1 MDDDE
6 GDFSLNPTAR
16 SRLSSLFQTENV
28 SGDVN
33 QALTFTAP
41 KQPRKNES
49 TQSSAGTFKLLHA
62 SVVHAYKL
70 KDGNYANQGK
80 LGCAILGLHENAS
93 YKFLLYKGKQIQVT
107 ASNIVPSFKFHIQPN
122 NYVNFFDEKNE
133 NWSINFD
140 SETQLTEFAK
150 QVALAKANSEGK
162 NSSSL
167 IVQDLVLGD
176 GPSVDTGDSAEIRYT
191 SWSLSNHVFGQ
202 VLDSN
207 MKSESAFR
215 LRLGKSK
222 INKGLSDGLIGAQ
235 KGSRRLLIIPPNLI
249 GEGTSPSVPP
259 NTTVIFEILV
269 IKVKISRESS
279 HSPSPIKVPD
289 NTAEKKPEVMPR
301 PSISHEDNIR
311 SRGASISE
319 QLSQSPKKDKAQL
332 ISRMAKMGTATLPFQ
347 GPVVAHVSSESENEE
362 EIPSESP
369 QVQSSSSRTAS
380 PKHFTKPS
388 SRKDSGASLVG
399 QTVPMQTVQPQFIQE
414 NMPIQSPQLS
424 SQMSVNAAA
433 SLPTQQPY
441 LTPSSTISY
450 PAYQPQFQAPFP
462 IHSMPGMMPTS
473 MADTHLPMLIT
484 ETRNQNTEVRL
495 SLSKITDKVDTV
507 LQKVDDLRLQQGRT
521 PSLSPAP
528 FMDSSILVQNIERI
542 VQENKQ
548 LKEEIETKNSKIQ
561 SLNEKICDLFQRNQR
576 FFEESN
582 NMLEQRSDSI
592 QAVSTQ
598 SQTKILS
605 LENEKAKLSSDL
617 MDATSRLNLLETEL
631 NKFRSHENE
640 LKQKLLDYE
649 KEAEMRLS
657 DSNSQNES
665 LLNSLK
671 QQVKNAEEE
680 NILLTEKLNNLETQY
695 NQLLE
700 SKAVLDKLVKE
711 NESKIEEIKSKTEK
725 EVKEMYDKEIKYYQE
740 KCNEVAAAT
749 SEKSD
754 TLDSYNIEIETLKRE
769 KEQTVRE
776 REDLFAKNQE
786 LQKKLK
792 ASETSQEMHEKK
804 LLELQKE
811 LENALSWKRKYE
823 VFYEKTKAMKE
834 KYENQIVELISDIK
848 QLRAAGPGQVS
859 SNFSGEIKKVMN
871 ALYKILQGKFEADSS
886 YSGTK
891 VLELTLQSI
900 RVLTFQMLEMK
911 SRASSSSSEH
921 DAESVKASSTV
932 ATSEKTDV
940 SEVDASEPQ
949 TTNLQSK
956 ESEES
961 SSSSLPVQENGL
973 DEAHVESEI
982 NTAAISET
990 PANDKL
996 IEQHISDVEKPEVK
1010 LEANSV
1016 PKEIECDQN
1025 GLENSGDLKS
1035 SDAPLTSEV
1044 EESKAPAKNSKE
1056 VNANRSSPEIW
1067 KPQPPP
1073 LFDDDDDDEDDDDWL
1088 K

>member
-41 KQPRKNES
+41 KQPRKNEN

-107 ASNIVPSFKFHIQPN
+107 ACNIVPNFKFHIQPN

-150 QVALAKANSEGK
+150 QIALAKVNSEGK

-167 IVQDLVLGD
+167 VVQDLVLGD

-191 SWSLSNHVFGQ
+191 SWSLSNYTFGQ

-207 MKSESAFR
+207 MKSETAFR

-222 INKGLSDGLIGAQ
+222 IIKGLSDGLIGVQ
-235 KGSRRLLIIPPNLI
+235 KGSRRLLIIPPSLI

-259 NTTVIFEILV
+259 NTTVIFEVLV

-289 NTAEKKPEVMPR
+289 NTTEKKPEVMPR

-347 GPVVAHVSSESENEE
+347 GAVVAHVSSESENEE
-362 EIPSESP
+362 EIQSESP
-369 QVQSSSSRTAS
+369 QVQSGSSRTAS
-380 PKHFTKPS
+380 PKHFTKPN

-399 QTVPMQTVQPQFIQE
+399 QSVPMQTVQPQFMQE
-414 NMPIQSPQLS
+414 NMSLQSPQLS

-433 SLPTQQPY
+433 TLPTQQPF
-441 LTPSSTISY
+441 LTPSSTISF
-450 PAYQPQFQAPFP
+450 PTYQPQFQAPFP

-617 MDATSRLNLLETEL
+617 MDATSRLNLLETVL
-631 NKFRSHENE
+631 NKLRGHEKE

-649 KEAEMRLS
+649 REAEMRLS

-680 NILLTEKLNNLETQY
+680 NRLLTEKLNNLETKY

-700 SKAVLDKLVKE
+700 SKASLDKLVRE

-740 KCNEVAAAT
+740 KCNEVATST

-754 TLDSYNIEIETLKRE
+754 ALDNYNIEIETLKRE
-769 KEQTVRE
+769 KEQTVKE
-776 REDLFAKNQE
+776 REDLLAKNQE
-786 LQKKLK
+786 LQKRLK
-792 ASETSQEMHEKK
+792 ASETSQEVNEKNFLNFK
-804 LLELQKE
+804 KSLKMLYCGKK
-811 LENALSWKRKYE
+811 S
-823 VFYEKTKAMKE
+823 MK
-834 KYENQIVELISDIK
+834 
-848 QLRAAGPGQVS
+848 AAGPGQVS
-859 SNFSGEIKKVMN
+859 SDFTGEIKKVMN

-886 YSGTK
+886 YPGTK

-900 RVLTFQMLEMK
+900 RILTFQMLEMK

-921 DAESVKASSTV
+921 DAESVKASSTA

-940 SEVDASEPQ
+940 SEADASEPQ
-949 TTNLQSK
+949 TINLQSK
-956 ESEES
+956 GAEES
-961 SSSSLPVQENGL
+961 SSSSPPIQENGL
-973 DEAHVESEI
+973 DETHAESEI
-982 NTAAISET
+982 NTAAISEI
-990 PANDKL
+990 PASDKL
-996 IEQHISDVEKPEVK
+996 IPEHIGGVEKPEVK
-1010 LEANSV
+1010 LEADSV
-1016 PKEIECDQN
+1016 PKENECDQN

-1035 SDAPLTSEV
+1035 DDAPQTSEV